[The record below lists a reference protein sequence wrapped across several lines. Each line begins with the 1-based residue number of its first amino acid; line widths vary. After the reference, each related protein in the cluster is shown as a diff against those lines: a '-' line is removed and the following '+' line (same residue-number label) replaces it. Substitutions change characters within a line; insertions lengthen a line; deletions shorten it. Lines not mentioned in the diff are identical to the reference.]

1 MATNLRV
8 GGTYGYQPY
17 REVEPVPPYP
27 RVNQQQS
34 RDEYPHQQKSQR
46 TDKEETARRRFNAMR
61 RLIDKLKNSQRIVRV
76 DYFTAEKELLDQG
89 LTILDQKFG
98 ELLKVLG
105 FAPGAVDSLVDQLRE
120 NSPASVI
127 EPGPSLKK
135 EDNFLPEFIPG
146 LTEYHLNSKQLDIF
160 SADCPE
166 KIRLSIESDGY
177 FFFEQNHIRID
188 FRPGNLMGQ
197 LTLNVSILVAA
208 GETDEEGR
216 KVLLYQRTQQS
227 YGLYA
232 DKQINLSI

>member
-27 RVNQQQS
+27 RVNQQQP
-34 RDEYPHQQKSQR
+34 RDEYPHQQASQR

-61 RLIDKLKNSQRIVRV
+61 RLIDKLKDSQRIVRV
-76 DYFTAEKELLDQG
+76 DYFTAEKELQDQG
-89 LTILDQKFG
+89 LNVLDQKFG
-98 ELLKVLG
+98 ELLQILG
-105 FAPGAVDSLVDQLRE
+105 LAPSAVDGLVHQLHE
-120 NSPASVI
+120 KSPAAVI
-127 EPGPSLKK
+127 ESGPSLKK

-146 LTEYHLNSKQLDIF
+146 LTEYHLNFKQLDLLA
-160 SADCPE
+160 ADCPE
-166 KIRLSIESDGY
+166 RIRSSIEADGY
-177 FFFEQNHIRID
+177 FFFEQNHISVDI
-188 FRPGNLMGQ
+188 RPSNLMGLLA
-197 LTLNVSILVAA
+197 LTVSTLVAA

-227 YGLYA
+227 YALYA